1 MKRNDAP
8 ENSHSLET
16 IIRKRYST
24 LSPSE
29 KKFVSA
35 LLEQQDHLGYYSAT
49 ELAVKAGVSKSTAA
63 RCFRQLGF
71 DNFNEFRQS
80 VLPHRENINS
90 PLAQMARAENR
101 GLDATSRFEKHIC
114 QEQENLNQ
122 LLHSGQQKSLETCV
136 GIVGSASHVWIAGF
150 RNGYTLACYAH
161 ALLSNVRSHVTLLN
175 KGDGH
180 LAEKLANMQPQDVI
194 ILMDFPRR
202 TKLLSNIVKIARKS
216 NVRIVAFSD
225 QTLSPV
231 TSEYEVVISCRN
243 ESITSF
249 NSYIAGLSM
258 VNYLTNEISF
268 AYPEQARRTLQIIE
282 QNHQVMSDL
291 ID

>member
-1 MKRNDAP
+1 MKNNDAP
-8 ENSHSLET
+8 ENSQSLET
-16 IIRKRYST
+16 VIRKRYSM

-29 KKFVSA
+29 KKFVSV
-35 LLEQQDHLGYYSAT
+35 LLEQQNHLGYYSAT
-49 ELAVKAGVSKSTAA
+49 ELAIKAGVSKSTAA

-71 DNFNEFRQS
+71 SDFNEFRQS
-80 VLPHRENINS
+80 VLPLRENTNS
-90 PLAQMARAENR
+90 PLAQMARTENR
-101 GLDATSRFEKHIC
+101 DLDATSRFEKHIY

-122 LLHSGQQKSLETCV
+122 LLLSGQQKSLETCV
-136 GIVGSASHVWIAGF
+136 DIVGSASHVWIAGF
-150 RNGYTLACYAH
+150 RNGYTLACYAQ
-161 ALLSNVRSHVTLLN
+161 ALLSNIRSHVTLLN

-180 LAEKLANMQPQDVI
+180 FAENLASMKAQDVL

-202 TKLLSNIVKIARKS
+202 TKLLSHIVQIAKKN

-231 TSEYEVVISCRN
+231 TSEYEVVISCQN

-268 AYPEQARRTLQIIE
+268 AYPEQSQRTLQRIE
-282 QNHQVMSDL
+282 QNHQLMSDL